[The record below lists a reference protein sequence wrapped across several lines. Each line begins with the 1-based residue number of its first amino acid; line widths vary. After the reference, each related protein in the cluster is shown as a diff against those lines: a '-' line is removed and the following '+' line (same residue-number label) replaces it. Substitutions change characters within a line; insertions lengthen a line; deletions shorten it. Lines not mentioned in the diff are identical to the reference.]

1 VNHEGE
7 IDLAAL
13 AAISPERLAAML
25 AEAATMLPCM
35 QRRLY
40 FELYVQQGGNV
51 VTATRE
57 WIDEFSRQTS
67 YLDAE
72 QIGEVVWE
80 LSHPGI
86 AVPTLR
92 YCSPFV

>member
-1 VNHEGE
+1 
-7 IDLAAL
+7 
-13 AAISPERLAAML
+13 ML

-57 WIDEFSRQTS
+57 WIDEFSRKRRFSTQS
-67 YLDAE
+67 RSVKRLGNWMRYE
-72 QIGEVVWE
+72 QS
-80 LSHPGI
+80 L
-86 AVPTLR
+86 
-92 YCSPFV
+92 

>member
-1 VNHEGE
+1 MNHEGE

-51 VTATRE
+51 VTATR
-57 WIDEFSRQTS
+57 DGSMNSVGKRRFSTQSRSVKRLGNWMQ
-67 YLDAE
+67 YE
-72 QIGEVVWE
+72 QS
-80 LSHPGI
+80 L
-86 AVPTLR
+86 
-92 YCSPFV
+92 